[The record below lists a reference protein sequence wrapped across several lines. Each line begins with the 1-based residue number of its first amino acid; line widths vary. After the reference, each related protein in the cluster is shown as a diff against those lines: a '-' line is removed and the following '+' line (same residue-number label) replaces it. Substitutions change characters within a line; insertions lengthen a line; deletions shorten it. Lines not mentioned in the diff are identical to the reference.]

1 MTREGRL
8 GVNDLRRMK
17 KAGERIV
24 MVTAYDFATAK
35 AVDAAGVDAILVGDS
50 LGVVVLGYEDTLR
63 VTMADM
69 IHHAAAVA
77 RARPRALVV
86 GDMPFLSYQAD
97 VPSAIRNAG
106 RFAQRAGVPAV
117 KLEGGQEVLP
127 AVEGIVRA
135 GIPVM
140 GHLGY
145 TPQSILRFGGPRV
158 IGRSSKG
165 AERLLADAR
174 ALEDAGVF
182 AVVLE
187 AVPPDVSA
195 EITAALGVPT
205 IGIGAGPACDG
216 QVLVLHDLAGLFEEF
231 TPRFVKR
238 FGEVGAALTAAT
250 GAFAREVRA
259 GTFPDAAHSYGR
271 DERARPAPAKPREE
285 TKTR

>member
-1 MTREGRL
+1 MTRDGRL

-69 IHHAAAVA
+69 IHHTAAVA

-86 GDMPFLSYQAD
+86 GDMPFLSYQVD

-106 RFAQRAGVPAV
+106 RFVQRCGIPAV
-117 KLEGGQEVLP
+117 KLEGGHDALP
-127 AVEGIVRA
+127 AIEGIVRA

-145 TPQSILRFGGPRV
+145 TPQSILRLGGPRV
-158 IGRSSKG
+158 IGRSTKG

-174 ALEDAGVF
+174 ALEEAGVF
-182 AVVLE
+182 AIVLE

-195 EITAALGVPT
+195 DITAKISVPT

-238 FGEVGAALTAAT
+238 FGEVGTALTAAT
-250 GAFAREVRA
+250 AAFAREVRD

-271 DERARPAPAKPREE
+271 EESKAR
-285 TKTR
+285 

>member
-1 MTREGRL
+1 L
-8 GVNDLRRMK
+8 GVNDLRKKK
-17 KAGERIV
+17 KAGEPIV

-69 IHHAAAVA
+69 IHHTAAVS
-77 RARPRALVV
+77 RARTRALVI

-106 RFAQRAGVPAV
+106 RFVQRGGAAAV
-117 KLEGGQEVLP
+117 KLEGGREMLP
-127 AVEGIVRA
+127 AIEGIVRA

-158 IGRSSKG
+158 QGRTPKG
-165 AERLLADAR
+165 AERLLGDAQ
-174 ALEDAGVF
+174 ALEEAGVF
-182 AVVLE
+182 SIVLE
-187 AVPPDVSA
+187 AVPPDVAA
-195 EITAALGVPT
+195 EITGKVGVPT
-205 IGIGAGPACDG
+205 IGIGAGPSCDG

-238 FGEVGAALTAAT
+238 FGRVGAALTEAT
-250 GAFAREVRA
+250 AAFAREVRERR
-259 GTFPDAAHSYGR
+259 FPDAAHSYGR
-271 DERARPAPAKPREE
+271 EE
-285 TKTR
+285 SKTR